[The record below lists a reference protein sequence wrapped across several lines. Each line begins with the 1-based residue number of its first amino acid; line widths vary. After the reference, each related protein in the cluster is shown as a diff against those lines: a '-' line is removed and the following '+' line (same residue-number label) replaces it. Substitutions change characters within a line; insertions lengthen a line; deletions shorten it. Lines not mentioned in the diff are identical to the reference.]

1 MPNLPTQEPLNQ
13 TQIDHLELAS
23 TEVAPRTAKL
33 FSLAFAFVLFAVPV
47 SQAVVEVRQSQLP
60 QALSLFEPFV
70 AGLRLGATGN
80 FAGLWTAW
88 RDGLK
93 PETLHGYEDTVE
105 DHSIFQAFFQPRT
118 QQLLT
123 GWLGAGNDKV
133 VLGRDGWMFY
143 LPGLDYVV
151 GPSVADT
158 TTFDRAAQEMV
169 NKGTQAS
176 PQPDPR
182 PALLALHRQAR
193 DAGIHLIVVPVP
205 DKVMMQPAQLYSRSG
220 SPQVLPVSNNTGY
233 QQLAA
238 GMRAAGVD
246 WFDPAPP
253 QVRADDIRYLAQDTH
268 WTPDYLDAVARDV
281 AAHIQQTGLL
291 SSAPVPLRLVP
302 QTVSR
307 VGDLVDLLKLPKDQ
321 QLFGPQTITTQQV
334 IDERSG
340 QPVASDREA
349 EVLLLGDSFTNI
361 YSAQGMG
368 WGTGAGFGQHLA
380 YHLQRPIDVI
390 AFNGGAASVRTEL
403 ARKPNAVRLGFKKVI
418 VYEFAIR
425 SLLLEHWEP
434 VSIVTPERPIR

>member
-1 MPNLPTQEPLNQ
+1 MPTLQTQEPLNQ

-23 TEVAPRTAKL
+23 TEVSPRTAKL

-47 SQAVVEVRQSQLP
+47 SQAVVEIRQSQWP
-60 QALSLFEPFV
+60 QALSVFQPFV
-70 AGLRLGATGN
+70 TGVRDGATGN
-80 FAGLWTAW
+80 FEGMRTAW

-93 PETLHGYEDTVE
+93 PDALHGYEDTVE
-105 DHSIFQAFFQPRT
+105 DSSIFQTFFQPRT
-118 QQLLT
+118 QQVLT

-143 LPGLDYVV
+143 LPGLDYVA

-158 TTFDRAAQEMV
+158 ATFDRAAQEMV

-220 SPQVLPVSNNTGY
+220 GPAVLPVSNNAGY

-238 GMRAAGVD
+238 EMRAAGVD
-246 WFDPAPP
+246 WFDPAPQ
-253 QVRADDIRYLAQDTH
+253 QVRTDDIRYLAQDTH
-268 WTPDYLDAVARDV
+268 WTPEYMDAVARDV
-281 AAHIQQTGLL
+281 AAHVHRTGLL

-340 QPVASDREA
+340 LPVASDREA

-390 AFNGGAASVRTEL
+390 AFNGGGASVRLEL
-403 ARKPNAVRLGFKKVI
+403 GRRTNAARLGFKKVI
-418 VYEFAIR
+418 VYQLAIR
-425 SLLLEHWEP
+425 SLLSEHWEP
-434 VSIVTPERPIR
+434 VSMVMPERPVR